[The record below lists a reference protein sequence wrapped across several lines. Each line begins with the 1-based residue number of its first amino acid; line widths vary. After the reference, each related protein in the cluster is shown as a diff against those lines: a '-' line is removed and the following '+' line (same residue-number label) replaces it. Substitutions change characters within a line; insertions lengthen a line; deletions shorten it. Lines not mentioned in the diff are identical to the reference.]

1 MEKYSDYY
9 AAYVK
14 PRYQIAESTA
24 TQLDLARQIEQKHP
38 YHFKYP
44 RLLRSAFVH
53 PSQAFMWE
61 KVPNCKSLYDD
72 TKHEILTAHRSA
84 P

>member
-1 MEKYSDYY
+1 MEKFSDYY

-14 PRYQIAESTA
+14 PKYQLDEATA
-24 TQLDLARQIEQKHP
+24 TQLDLARQIEQTHP

-53 PSQAFMWE
+53 PSQAFIWE
-61 KVPNCKSLYDD
+61 KVPN
-72 TKHEILTAHRSA
+72 
-84 P
+84 